1 MTQDAEHGKL
11 LDKIYR
17 YQRYI
22 YDASR
27 KYYLLGRDRL
37 LRELRPAPGAAV
49 LEVGCG
55 TARNLIKL
63 ARLQPGLQ
71 LYGLD
76 ASTQMLQTAQAKLR
90 QQGLQGQIALQHAYA
105 EQFAAQT
112 TFGRDQPFD
121 IIFFSYAL
129 SMIPPWQA
137 ALDNALANLKPG
149 GWIYIVDFSDQRG
162 LPRSFKWLLERWLAL
177 FHVRHDPALL
187 AYLQQLGAGR
197 VQQVRITPLY
207 RHYAFLAAVQKRTL

>member
-1 MTQDAEHGKL
+1 MTQDAEHGQL
-11 LDKIYR
+11 LDRIYR

-37 LRELRPAPGAAV
+37 LQELRPEPGAAV

-63 ARLQPGLQ
+63 ARQQPSLQ

-76 ASTQMLQTAQAKLR
+76 ASTQMLQTADLKL
-90 QQGLQGQIALQHAYA
+90 QQWGLQSRVVLRHAYA
-105 EQFAAQT
+105 ERFTAQA

-121 IIFFSYAL
+121 AIFFSYAL

-137 ALDNALANLKPG
+137 AMENALANLKPG

-162 LPRSFKWLLERWLAL
+162 LPRSFKWVLERWLAL

-187 AYLQQLGAGR
+187 AYLQQLGPEQVQR
-197 VQQVRITPLY
+197 VQITPLY
-207 RHYAFLAAVQKRTL
+207 RHYAFLAAVQKR